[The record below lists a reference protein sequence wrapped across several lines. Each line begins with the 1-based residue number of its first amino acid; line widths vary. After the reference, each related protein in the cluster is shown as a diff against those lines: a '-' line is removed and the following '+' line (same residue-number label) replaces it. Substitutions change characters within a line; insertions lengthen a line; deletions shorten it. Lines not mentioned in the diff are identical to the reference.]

1 MTSLADHLLGTLRSL
16 VPWSTSTADLAL
28 LFCGVSLTLALVT
41 VALALA
47 LAAANRRHKQ
57 AEHRLRLA
65 EQRSR
70 EQELRAAKLIT
81 LLKSD
86 RKHGAE
92 KLRLLEDA
100 RDEISLR
107 FAKLAQQSLEE
118 KSLALSELNR
128 DKLGAILEP
137 LHRQLGFF
145 KQELNELA
153 RVDSRERQS
162 LKSEILQL
170 RDLNQ
175 QLSQEAHNL
184 TRALKSDNKLQGNWG
199 ELVLNRVLERSGLR
213 LGQEYHTQ
221 ASFRDDG
228 HRLQR
233 PDVIVHLPE
242 GREVIVDAK
251 VSLVAWERLV
261 NCEDDGERADYLRQ
275 LTRAIRD
282 HVAGLAAKN
291 YPRLAGLNSLD
302 FVLMFLPIEAAFASA
317 AQADETLIA
326 DALAAGVII
335 VTPTTLL
342 ATLKTIENLW
352 KYERQNRNAEEIARR
367 AGQMYDKFCLLAL
380 ELEKLGKQL
389 ATCSATYDAALARL
403 SQGRGNLIGQAEQLR
418 ELGVQSKREMPKAM
432 VDGVVSPLSPV
443 VEQDDC
449 QVPANMVVESD
460 ALNPGGNPTGG
471 DRNHPPSP

>member
-1 MTSLADHLLGTLRSL
+1 MDDLTAEVAALLSGSGQTQLVMLLGGVILVLGVLLLASSGLFFQQRSL
-16 VPWSTSTADLAL
+16 RRRTEQQ
-28 LFCGVSLTLALVT
+28 
-41 VALALA
+41 LALA
-47 LAAANRRHKQ
+47 ERRG
-57 AEHRLRLA
+57 
-65 EQRSR
+65 R
-70 EQELRAAKLIT
+70 EQEIRAAKLIT
-81 LLKSD
+81 LLKND

-107 FAKLAQQSLEE
+107 FAKLAQQTLEE
-118 KSLALSELNR
+118 KSLALSDLNR
-128 DKLGAILEP
+128 ERLTAILEP

-145 KQELNELA
+145 KQEINELA
-153 RVDSRERQS
+153 RADSRERQS

-175 QLSQEAHNL
+175 QLNREAQNL

-199 ELVLNRVLERSGLR
+199 ELVLGRVLERSGLR

-221 ASFRDDG
+221 ASYRDDG

-242 GREVIVDAK
+242 GRDVIVDAK

-261 NCEDDGERADYLRQ
+261 NCEEESERAEHLRQ
-275 LTRAIRD
+275 LVRAVRD

-291 YPRLAGLNSLD
+291 YPRLSGLNSLD
-302 FVLMFLPIEAAFASA
+302 FVLMFLPIEAAFATV
-317 AQADETLIA
+317 AQADEALLA

-367 AGQMYDKFCLLAL
+367 AGQMYDKFCLFAL

-389 ATCSATYDAALARL
+389 ATCSATYDAALAKL

-418 ELGVQSKREMPKAM
+418 ELGVQNKREMPKSM
-432 VDGVVSPLSPV
+432 VDGVVCPQSLV

-449 QVPANMVVESD
+449 QVPAKMVVETE
-460 ALNPGGNPTGG
+460 ALDPGGTPTGG
-471 DRNHPPSP
+471 DRNHPSPP

>member
-1 MTSLADHLLGTLRSL
+1 MDDLTAEVAALLSGSGQTQLVMLLGGVILVLGALLLASSGLFFQQRSL
-16 VPWSTSTADLAL
+16 RRRTEQQ
-28 LFCGVSLTLALVT
+28 
-41 VALALA
+41 LALA
-47 LAAANRRHKQ
+47 ERRG
-57 AEHRLRLA
+57 
-65 EQRSR
+65 R
-70 EQELRAAKLIT
+70 EQEIRAAKLIT
-81 LLKSD
+81 LLKND

-107 FAKLAQQSLEE
+107 FAKLAQQTLEE
-118 KSLALSELNR
+118 KSLALSDLNR
-128 DKLGAILEP
+128 ERLTAILEP

-145 KQELNELA
+145 KQEINELA
-153 RVDSRERQS
+153 RADSRERQS

-175 QLSQEAHNL
+175 QLNREAQNL

-199 ELVLNRVLERSGLR
+199 ELVLGRVLERSGLR

-221 ASFRDDG
+221 ASYRDDG

-242 GREVIVDAK
+242 GRDVIVDAK

-261 NCEDDGERADYLRQ
+261 NCEEESERAEHLRQ
-275 LTRAIRD
+275 LMRAVRD

-291 YPRLAGLNSLD
+291 YPRLSGLNSLD
-302 FVLMFLPIEAAFASA
+302 FVLMFLPIEAAFATV
-317 AQADETLIA
+317 AQADETLLA

-367 AGQMYDKFCLLAL
+367 AGQMYDKFCLFAL

-389 ATCSATYDAALARL
+389 ATCSATYDAALAKL

-418 ELGVQSKREMPKAM
+418 ELGVQNKREMPKSM
-432 VDGVVSPLSPV
+432 VDGVVCPQSLV

-449 QVPANMVVESD
+449 QVPAKMVVETE
-460 ALNPGGNPTGG
+460 ALDPGGTPTGG
-471 DRNHPPSP
+471 DRNHPSPP

>member
-1 MTSLADHLLGTLRSL
+1 MNDLAAGLTALLPATLPPLLTLLLLGA
-16 VPWSTSTADLAL
+16 VPLLAI
-28 LFCGVSLTLALVT
+28 
-41 VALALA
+41 
-47 LAAANRRHKQ
+47 LAAALAILLVHVRGQRRR
-57 AEHRLRLA
+57 AERELLLA
-65 EQRSR
+65 QRRCR
-70 EQELRAAKLIT
+70 EQEIRAAKLIT
-81 LLKSD
+81 LLKND

-107 FAKLAQQSLEE
+107 FARLAQQTLEE
-118 KSLALSELNR
+118 KSILLSDLNR
-128 DKLGAILEP
+128 DRIGAMLEP
-137 LHRQLGFF
+137 LHRQLALF

-153 RVDSRERQS
+153 REDSRERQS

-175 QLSQEAHNL
+175 LLNREAQNL

-199 ELVLNRVLERSGLR
+199 ELVLSRVLERSGLR
-213 LGQEYHTQ
+213 LGHEYHTQ
-221 ASFRDDG
+221 ESYRDDS

-233 PDVIVHLPE
+233 PDVVIHLPE

-261 NCEDDGERADYLRQ
+261 NCEEESERAEQLRL

-282 HVAGLAAKN
+282 HVAGLGGKN
-291 YPRLAGLNSLD
+291 YPRLAGLTSLD
-302 FVLMFLPIEAAFASA
+302 FVLMFLPIEAAFASVV
-317 AQADETLIA
+317 QADENLLA

-352 KYERQNRNAEEIARR
+352 KYERQNRNAIEIARR
-367 AGQMYDKFCLLAL
+367 AGQMHDKFCLFAL

-389 ATCSATYDAALARL
+389 ASCQATYDLTMARL
-403 SQGRGNLIGQAEQLR
+403 TQGRGNLVSQAEQLR
-418 ELGVQSKREMPKAM
+418 ELGVQTKRELPRTM
-432 VDGVVSPLSPV
+432 
-443 VEQDDC
+443 
-449 QVPANMVVESD
+449 SD
-460 ALNPGGNPTGG
+460 ASEA
-471 DRNHPPSP
+471 HSSVSAE

>member
-1 MTSLADHLLGTLRSL
+1 MTSLTERILGAVLSFL
-16 VPWSTSTADLAL
+16 PWSASTADLAL
-28 LFCGVSLTLALVT
+28 LLCGISLALVL
-41 VALALA
+41 VVVMLALA
-47 LAAANRRHKQ
+47 LANTNRRKTQ
-57 AEHRLRLA
+57 IEHRLRLA
-65 EQRSR
+65 EQRSH
-70 EQELRAAKLIT
+70 EQEIRAAKLIT
-81 LLKSD
+81 LLKND
-86 RKHGAE
+86 RKHGSE

-107 FAKLAQQSLEE
+107 FAKLAQQTLEE

-128 DKLGAILEP
+128 ERLTAILEP

-175 QLSQEAHNL
+175 QLNREAQNL

-199 ELVLNRVLERSGLR
+199 ELVLSRVLERSGLR

-221 ASFRDDG
+221 ESYRDDG

-233 PDVIVHLPE
+233 PDVIIHLPE
-242 GREVIVDAK
+242 GRDLIVDAK
-251 VSLVAWERLV
+251 VSLVSWERLV
-261 NCEDDGERADYLRQ
+261 NCEDDGERAEYLRQ
-275 LTRAIRD
+275 LIRAIRE
-282 HVAGLAAKN
+282 HFAGLAAKN
-291 YPRLAGLNSLD
+291 YPRLSGLSSLD
-302 FVLMFLPIEAAFASA
+302 FVLMFLPIEAAFATA

-352 KYERQNRNAEEIARR
+352 KYERQNRNALEIARR
-367 AGQMYDKFCLLAL
+367 AGQMYDKFCLFAL

-389 ATCSATYDAALARL
+389 ATCSSTYDAALARL
-403 SQGRGNLIGQAEQLR
+403 SQGRGNLISQAEQLR
-418 ELGVQSKREMPKAM
+418 ELGITCQKEMPKSLEN
-432 VDGVVSPLSPV
+432 G
-443 VEQDDC
+443 
-449 QVPANMVVESD
+449 VPADNGTKTNDGS
-460 ALNPGGNPTGG
+460 
-471 DRNHPPSP
+471 

>member
-1 MTSLADHLLGTLRSL
+1 MTSLAAEILARMLPFLPSS
-16 VPWSTSTADLAL
+16 VSTADLAL
-28 LFCGVSLTLALVT
+28 LLFAVC
-41 VALALA
+41 LALA
-47 LAAANRRHKQ
+47 LLATALSLALANVKRRRKAVEQSLH
-57 AEHRLRLA
+57 LA
-65 EQRSR
+65 EQRCR
-70 EQELRAAKLIT
+70 EQEIRAAKLIT
-81 LLKSD
+81 LLKND

-107 FAKLAQQSLEE
+107 FAQLAQQSLEE
-118 KSLALSELNR
+118 KSLALSDLNR

-162 LKSEILQL
+162 LKTEILQL

-175 QLSQEAHNL
+175 QLSREALNL

-199 ELVLNRVLERSGLR
+199 ELVLSRVLERSGLR
-213 LGQEYHTQ
+213 LGHEYHTQ
-221 ASFRDDG
+221 QSYRDDSQ
-228 HRLQR
+228 RLQR
-233 PDVIVHLPE
+233 PDVIIHLPD
-242 GREVIVDAK
+242 GRDVIVDAK

-261 NCEDDGERADYLRQ
+261 NCDGEGERAEHLGQ

-282 HVAGLAAKN
+282 HVTGLAAKN
-291 YPRLAGLNSLD
+291 YPRLSEVNSLD
-302 FVLMFLPIEAAFASA
+302 FVLMFLPIEATFATVV
-317 AQADETLIA
+317 QADEALIA

-352 KYERQNRNAEEIARR
+352 KYERQSRNAEEIARR
-367 AGQMYDKFCLLAL
+367 AGQMYDKFCLFTL

-389 ATCSATYDAALARL
+389 ATCSTTYDTALAKL
-403 SQGRGNLIGQAEQLR
+403 SQGRGNLISQAEQLR
-418 ELGVQSKREMPKAM
+418 ELGVQAKRELPKTMTDTAETHSSNIA
-432 VDGVVSPLSPV
+432 D
-443 VEQDDC
+443 
-449 QVPANMVVESD
+449 
-460 ALNPGGNPTGG
+460 
-471 DRNHPPSP
+471 

>member
-1 MTSLADHLLGTLRSL
+1 MLPSSLPPSLLVLLLLGVVVVLGVLLLTTIFHSL
-16 VPWSTSTADLAL
+16 HQ
-28 LFCGVSLTLALVT
+28 
-41 VALALA
+41 
-47 LAAANRRHKQ
+47 RRYRQQ
-57 AEHRLRLA
+57 AEHKLLLA
-65 EQRSR
+65 ERRSR
-70 EQELRAAKLIT
+70 EQEIRAAKLIT
-81 LLKSD
+81 LLKND

-100 RDEISLR
+100 RDEITLR
-107 FAKLAQQSLEE
+107 FAQLAQQSLEE
-118 KSLALSELNR
+118 KSLALSDLNR
-128 DKLGAILEP
+128 DKLTAILEP

-175 QLSQEAHNL
+175 QLNREAQNL

-199 ELVLNRVLERSGLR
+199 ELVLSRVLERSGLR
-213 LGQEYHTQ
+213 LGHEYHTQ
-221 ASFRDDG
+221 ESYRDDSN
-228 HRLQR
+228 RLQR
-233 PDVIVHLPE
+233 PDVIIHLPE
-242 GREVIVDAK
+242 GRDVIVDAK

-261 NCEDDGERADYLRQ
+261 NCDEEGERAEHLRQ

-282 HVAGLAAKN
+282 HVAGLAAKT
-291 YPRLAGLNSLD
+291 YPRLSEVTSLD
-302 FVLMFLPIEAAFASA
+302 FVLLFLPIEATFATVV
-317 AQADETLIA
+317 QIDEALIA

-352 KYERQNRNAEEIARR
+352 KYERQSRNAEEIARR
-367 AGQMYDKFCLLAL
+367 AGQMYDKFCLFAL

-403 SQGRGNLIGQAEQLR
+403 SQGRGNLISQAEQLR
-418 ELGVQSKREMPKAM
+418 ELGVQAKRDLPKSMTDTAEPH
-432 VDGVVSPLSPV
+432 S
-443 VEQDDC
+443 
-449 QVPANMVVESD
+449 SD
-460 ALNPGGNPTGG
+460 IA
-471 DRNHPPSP
+471 D